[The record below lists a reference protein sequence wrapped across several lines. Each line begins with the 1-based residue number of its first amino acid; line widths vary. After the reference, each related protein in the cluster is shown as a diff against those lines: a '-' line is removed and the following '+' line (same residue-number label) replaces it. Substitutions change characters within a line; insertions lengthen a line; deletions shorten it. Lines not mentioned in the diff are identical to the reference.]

1 MRLTEKCF
9 RQWNDRRNTH
19 GTIFP
24 DTRKRTFLPL
34 SHSDDFTL
42 TVYTGLKIEKKYSN
56 RRTKVLESN
65 LGRFLFIFYERCMY
79 TPFMF
84 YTRFNTMIPALL
96 Q

>member
-42 TVYTGLKIEKKYSN
+42 TVYTGLKIEKN
-56 RRTKVLESN
+56 
-65 LGRFLFIFYERCMY
+65 
-79 TPFMF
+79 
-84 YTRFNTMIPALL
+84 IPIAELKCL
-96 Q
+96 KAI